1 MITKKSADNT
11 IIIYPVLTDGRFSGS
26 LGGCWAGYL
35 SEGRD
40 ILHQIMGERMREGC
54 LSVLGSKA
62 VAYSGK
68 LSHEPLTV
76 T

>member
-1 MITKKSADNT
+1 MKKKSADNT
-11 IIIYPVLTDGRFSGS
+11 MIMYPVLIDGRFAGP
-26 LGGCWAGYL
+26 LGECWAGYL
-35 SEGRD
+35 SGGHD
-40 ILHQIMGERMREGC
+40 ILHQIMGERMRKGC

-68 LSHEPLTV
+68 LSHESQTV

>member
-1 MITKKSADNT
+1 MTA
-11 IIIYPVLTDGRFSGS
+11 YPVLIDGRFAGPS
-26 LGGCWAGYL
+26 GGCWGGHL

-40 ILHQIMGERMREGC
+40 ILYQIMGERMREGC

-68 LSHEPLTV
+68 LSHGSQTV